1 MANRTDNPAPEE
13 QSYTFSPNDPAPE
26 DARDENEDGAYPVQD
41 KDEHDEFSTT
51 KETPLFSTLIPNLGS
66 GLVTLSMGGVS
77 APVVNLPPPKRA
89 TAKARRSGFHRI
101 PRGKTSSP
109 QGNSRVPQQRQ

>member
-26 DARDENEDGAYPVQD
+26 DVRDENEDGAYPVQD
-41 KDEHDEFSTT
+41 KDEHDEFSAT

-66 GLVTLSMGGVS
+66 GLVTLSKGGVS

-89 TAKARRSGFHRI
+89 TAKAEKIRESRPLPANFLPFSRNI
-101 PRGKTSSP
+101 KTLTKK
-109 QGNSRVPQQRQ
+109 